1 MLFFGISL
9 GRQIGLSVFAF
20 ATGAARRTVG
30 AIWEETCNNFLFG
43 CITLWWYCTT

>member
-20 ATGAARRTVG
+20 ATGAGGEADS
-30 AIWEETCNNFLFG
+30 G
-43 CITLWWYCTT
+43 CDMGRNM